1 MQEKLE
7 QTQKAVLEKNA
18 QVLSL
23 QSSLDEK
30 ETELSQSEERT
41 QMQAASL
48 AQLQDDLNNVRCL
61 HG

>member
-7 QTQKAVLEKNA
+7 QTQKAVQEKNA

-30 ETELSQSEERT
+30 EIESSQSEERM
-41 QMQAASL
+41 QQQAASL

>member
-1 MQEKLE
+1 MQVKLE
-7 QTQKAVLEKNA
+7 QTQKAVQEKNA

-30 ETELSQSEERT
+30 EIELSQSEERT
-41 QMQAASL
+41 QQQAASL

>member
-7 QTQKAVLEKNA
+7 QTQKAVQEKNA

-30 ETELSQSEERT
+30 EIELSQSEERT
-41 QMQAASL
+41 QKQAASL

>member
-7 QTQKAVLEKNA
+7 QTQKAVQEKNA

-61 HG
+61 RG